1 MLNISPELTNLGM
14 SVVDALG
21 NMSTVPLDPIVNALY
36 QKLNEKITKYNT
48 LIEKLNAAQD
58 ETERLYSIVVQQ
70 YNDQTMVRHCETYP
84 NNLNGG
90 CICVTEG
97 GPLWWGPGFLYPNN
111 PPLPTDSKFSSNLYN
126 CKKVQDAA
134 GCYPGK
140 EAGPCAT
147 RDVGYANRQE
157 CTRKGG
163 CWEAAGPW
171 EAVYNASTFKT
182 KSDAFKQ
189 AFDALSPPSDSE
201 QQRLR
206 REGEEARAQGGG
218 GGR

>member
-1 MLNISPELTNLGM
+1 MLNISAELTNLGM

-70 YNDQTMVRHCETYP
+70 YNDETMVRHCQTYP
-84 NNLNGG
+84 NTLNGG

-97 GPLWWGPGFLYPNN
+97 GPFLWPGGFPNN
-111 PPLPTDSKFSSNLYN
+111 PPSPTDSKFSSNLYN
-126 CKKVQDAA
+126 CNKVRDAA
-134 GCYPGK
+134 GCFPGK
-140 EAGPCAT
+140 DASPCVFS
-147 RDVGYANRQE
+147 DIGFSNRQE
-157 CTRKGG
+157 CARKGG
-163 CWEAAGPW
+163 CADFRETADGPLQNTGPW

-189 AFDALSPPSDSE
+189 AFDALPPV
-201 QQRLR
+201 
-206 REGEEARAQGGG
+206 
-218 GGR
+218 